1 MPRRCDIEKVLLI
14 GSGPIIIGQAAEFDF
29 SGSQA
34 CTSLREE
41 GIKVALVNSNPA
53 TIMTD
58 PTMADSVYIEP
69 LKPDIIAE
77 IIKKERPDGIIA
89 GLGGQIGLNVTAE
102 LAEMGVLEDYSVE
115 LLGTP
120 LDTIYM
126 AEDRDKFRQTME
138 RIGERVPKS
147 FAITDSN
154 DYKWLVD
161 ELGLPVIVRSAYTL
175 GGSGSGIA
183 RTEADLKSII
193 EGGIKKSRIGQVLVE
208 ESVLGW
214 KEFEYEVMRDSVN
227 TCITV
232 CNMEN
237 VDPMGIHTG
246 ESIVVTPSQT
256 LSDLDHQMLRSAAI
270 KIIRA
275 LKIEGGC
282 NIQFAFKDG
291 EYRVIEVN
299 PRVSRSSALAS
310 KATGYP
316 IARVAAKIAIGLQLS
331 EITNR
336 VTNETPASFEPTVDY
351 TVVKI
356 PRWPFDKFTSADNTL
371 GTAMKSTGEVMA
383 IGRTLEESLQ
393 KAIRSLDIDTKIK
406 FEDDL
411 IKFITVPTDK
421 RLFYIYEA
429 LRRGYPIEL
438 IAQLSDIDP
447 FFIRKIKTIVDFEF
461 YLNGKY
467 LNAGFDNFEADD
479 LKEAKRMGFTD
490 TRIAEL
496 TGFVREQISD
506 LRHRPQSKVTATYKM
521 VDTCAAEFEAKT
533 PYYYSSYESKDEIEP
548 SDRQKVLIIGAGP
561 IRIGQGIE
569 FDYSTVHAVLSLREE
584 GVEAHIINNNPETVS
599 TDYDTSD
606 KLFFEPLTL
615 EDVMN
620 VIERERPY
628 GVLVQFGGQTSV
640 NLAIP
645 LQNELQ
651 RRALPTKILGTS
663 PESMD
668 IAEDRDRFS
677 KLLRELNIPQPKSG
691 SATSR
696 DEARAVARDI
706 GYPLLVRPSYVLGG
720 RAMEIV
726 YDEGELDTY
735 IIEAVKVSNEHPVLI
750 DAFLQQAVEIDVD
763 AVSDGEE
770 VLVPSIMEHIEEAGI
785 HSGDSAAVIPAQSL
799 DDTTLETVKTY
810 VIQIACA
817 LKVIGLINIQLAVK
831 DGIVYVLEANP
842 RSSRTIPYVSK
853 ATGIPLAKIAAKVIM
868 GYKLRE
874 LYPKEPTIKHVAVKE
889 VVLPFDKL
897 PGVDPILGPEMKSTG
912 EVMGID
918 YDFGR
923 AFYKAAL
930 ASDNELPLSG
940 TVFLSV
946 RDDDKPEMF
955 EIAAS
960 LSKAGLTLLATDGT
974 ARYLSGRGL
983 YVNTVP
989 KLTDSEEL
997 LNAIRRGEI
1006 QLIINTPTWKQS
1018 RRDGYILRRTAVDYD
1033 VPYIT
1038 SVQGARASADAIT
1051 AMLQGHHEPRASKL
1065 TIKPINS
1072 YISELWPP
1080 GPSPLVFNG
1089 D

>member
-1 MPRRCDIEKVLLI
+1 MPRRSDIEKVLLI
-14 GSGPIIIGQAAEFDF
+14 GSGPIVIGQAAEFDF

-77 IIKKERPDGIIA
+77 IINKERPDGIVA

-102 LAEMGVLEDYSVE
+102 LAERGVLENFDVE

-120 LDTIYM
+120 LETIYI

-138 RIGERVPKS
+138 RIDERVPKS
-147 FAITDSN
+147 YAVTDSN
-154 DYKWLVD
+154 DYKWLAQ

-183 RTEADLKSII
+183 STEADLKSII

-214 KEFEYEVMRDSVN
+214 KEFEYEVMRDCVN

-356 PRWPFDKFTSADNTL
+356 PRWPFDKFTNADNTL

-393 KAIRSLDIDTKIK
+393 KAIRSLDIDTDVKS
-406 FEDDL
+406 EDDL
-411 IKFITVPTDK
+411 RKHISVPTDK
-421 RLFYIYEA
+421 RLFYLYEA
-429 LRRGYPIEL
+429 LRKGHS
-438 IAQLSDIDP
+438 IARISQLSDIDP
-447 FFIRKIKTIVDFEF
+447 FFIRKIKNIVDFEL
-461 YLNGKY
+461 YLNETYLTGGLGK
-467 LNAGFDNFEADD
+467 FDVDD
-479 LKEAKRMGFTD
+479 LKKAKRMGFTD

-496 TGFVREQISD
+496 TGFTREKISD
-506 LRHRPQSKVTATYKM
+506 LRYRDQSKITARYKM

-548 SDRQKVLIIGAGP
+548 SDRKKVLIIGAGP

-584 GVEAHIINNNPETVS
+584 GIEAHIINNNPETVS

-645 LQNELQ
+645 LHNELQ
-651 RRALPTKILGTS
+651 RRALPTRILGTS
-663 PESMD
+663 PDSMD

-677 KLLRELNIPQPKSG
+677 RLLKELDIPQPKSG

-696 DEARAVARDI
+696 DEARAVARKI

-735 IIEAVKVSNEHPVLI
+735 IEEAVKVSNEHPVLI

-763 AVSDGEE
+763 AVSDGEDI
-770 VLVPSIMEHIEEAGI
+770 LVPSIMEHIEEAGI

-799 DDTTLETVKTY
+799 DETTLRTVKTY
-810 VIQIACA
+810 VTQIARA
-817 LKVIGLINIQLAVK
+817 LKVVGLLNIQLAVK

-868 GYKLRE
+868 GHTIQE
-874 LYPKEPTIKHVAVKE
+874 LYPKEPEIKHVAVKE

-946 RDDDKPEMF
+946 RDDDKPEIF
-955 EIAAS
+955 EIAAA
-960 LSKAGLTLLATDGT
+960 LADAGLTLLATAGT
-974 ARYLSGRGL
+974 AQYLCEKGL
-983 YVNTVP
+983 KVDTVP
-989 KLTDSEEL
+989 KLTDSDEL
-997 LNAIRRGEI
+997 LKSIRMGKI

-1018 RRDGYILRRTAVDYD
+1018 RRDGFILRRTAVDYG

-1051 AMLQGHHEPRASKL
+1051 TMLQDDHEPRAIKL
-1065 TIKPINS
+1065 TIKPING
-1072 YISELWPP
+1072 YISDVWQSGTNHSSE
-1080 GPSPLVFNG
+1080 
-1089 D
+1089 